1 MRPIPVI
8 LCMGLGLAGC
18 GVVPGSGPWMGGA
31 QSQSTEALPF
41 DVIDLTPTT
50 VVAVSRPLDVDVPSS
65 TSGLPARGRVVVAPG
80 DLLRV
85 RLFEQYSGNIFPT
98 ISEPGADLGV
108 QQVTDRGT
116 IDVPYAGSVHV
127 AGLALPQI
135 ESKIINQLDGKAQNP
150 LVIVELM
157 SDRSGT
163 VMVSGEVKSPGR
175 ASLLDGIRTVVDA
188 IDSRGGLANPPAAMS
203 GQSGSA
209 NGQLGS
215 ANGQPGS
222 LNSSANQMEVILR
235 RHDQVI
241 LRAQFWDL
249 LAGRDVPVQKG
260 DEIVVRPNSR
270 VFTVLGAAQVQ
281 GNVPMLKPNL
291 TLMEALGTVGGLQDL
306 QANRTGV
313 YLFRIGDLQQNPAAR
328 VRVFRLDLGQP
339 VSIFIAQ
346 QCYIQ
351 PGDVVY
357 ITNAPLYEYNKVLT
371 AIYETFAI
379 FGIAKGTAVPAT
391 VF

>member
-1 MRPIPVI
+1 
-8 LCMGLGLAGC
+8 
-18 GVVPGSGPWMGGA
+18 
-31 QSQSTEALPF
+31 
-41 DVIDLTPTT
+41 
-50 VVAVSRPLDVDVPSS
+50 
-65 TSGLPARGRVVVAPG
+65 
-80 DLLRV
+80 
-85 RLFEQYSGNIFPT
+85 
-98 ISEPGADLGV
+98 
-108 QQVTDRGT
+108 
-116 IDVPYAGSVHV
+116 
-127 AGLALPQI
+127 
-135 ESKIINQLDGKAQNP
+135 
-150 LVIVELM
+150 
-157 SDRSGT
+157 
-163 VMVSGEVKSPGR
+163 
-175 ASLLDGIRTVVDA
+175 
-188 IDSRGGLANPPAAMS
+188 
-203 GQSGSA
+203 
-209 NGQLGS
+209 
-215 ANGQPGS
+215 
-222 LNSSANQMEVILR
+222 VILR

-249 LAGRDVPVQKG
+249 LASRDVPVQKG

-313 YLFRIGDLQQNPAAR
+313 YLFRIGDLQQKPAAR